1 MKELDTEI
9 KIQNEHTSTLE
20 NTFAIQPIDFCD
32 FNRNSVSV
40 LSITS

>member
-9 KIQNEHTSTLE
+9 KTQNEHTSTLE

-32 FNRNSVSV
+32 FNRNSGSV
-40 LSITS
+40 LSITL